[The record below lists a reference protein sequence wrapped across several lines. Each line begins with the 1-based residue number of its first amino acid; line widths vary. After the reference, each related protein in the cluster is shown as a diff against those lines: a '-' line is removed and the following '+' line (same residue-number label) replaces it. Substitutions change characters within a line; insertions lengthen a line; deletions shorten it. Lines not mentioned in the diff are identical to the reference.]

1 MKTQER
7 TYRGVTYNPAD
18 HERLSHASVD
28 HTYRGR
34 HYDAPLSHA
43 PAAES
48 TVELH
53 YRGSIY
59 QHRREQ
65 AEAHLNS

>member
-7 TYRGVTYNPAD
+7 TYRGIAYNPAE
-18 HERLSHASVD
+18 HERLSHSSID
-28 HTYRGR
+28 HTYRGH

-53 YRGSIY
+53 YRGSVY

-65 AEAHLNS
+65 AEVHPNS